1 MLGDKFSFSLLQN
14 PYSFPGRSKIKFFF
28 LTIAFEDPQVF
39 PLARQVCSIYPAS
52 RLVIAVEAVKK
63 GGDDW
68 VWPFTHG
75 KRAFLSMNRL

>member
-1 MLGDKFSFSLLQN
+1 MINFRF
-14 PYSFPGRSKIKFFF
+14 PYCKILAAFLAGRRLSFFF

-75 KRAFLSMNRL
+75 KRAFLSMNSL